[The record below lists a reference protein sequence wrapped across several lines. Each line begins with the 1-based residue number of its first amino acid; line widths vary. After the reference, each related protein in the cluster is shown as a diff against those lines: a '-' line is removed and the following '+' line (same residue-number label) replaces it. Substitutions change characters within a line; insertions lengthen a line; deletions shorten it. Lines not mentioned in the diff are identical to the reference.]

1 MIFGLIFLLIGLG
14 LILIGL
20 YKVMEG
26 LAHLGLDE
34 DTDTGAIGLKYL
46 HWGCISQIVG
56 NILMAVFAGFPVIF
70 IILTL
75 ITGFLA
81 YKSKKLWDEAQS
93 L

>member
-1 MIFGLIFLLIGLG
+1 
-14 LILIGL
+14 
-20 YKVMEG
+20 MEG

-34 DTDTGAIGLKYL
+34 GTGAIGLKYL

-56 NILMAVFAGFPVIF
+56 NIIMAVFGGFPVIF

-75 ITGFLA
+75 IMVFLA
-81 YKSKKLWDEAQS
+81 YKSKKLWNESQV

>member
-1 MIFGLIFLLIGLG
+1 MILGLIFLLIGLG
-14 LILIGL
+14 LVLLGL

-26 LAHLGLDE
+26 LAHLELDE
-34 DTDTGAIGLKYL
+34 DTGAIGLKYL

-56 NILMAVFAGFPVIF
+56 NIIMAVFGTFPVVF
-70 IILTL
+70 IIMAL
-75 ITGFLA
+75 IMVYLA